1 MRYCSNCGKPLEEGS
16 QFCTNCGSAQA
27 PISKRPRSAS
37 FHQLHCPKC
46 GSTSLSPIVES
57 EISSGSAAY
66 TSVGRRHGVSQ
77 FKFNSTHRNYW
88 MCSNCGHKF
97 RNIQNLDEEIASQEK
112 AKRAVLLT
120 DIIIFLFTIFYIA
133 IHALFLTILCIALVI
148 TLTVVYLYLQN
159 KLSTLRKEKAY
170 LEKHCFN

>member
-1 MRYCSNCGKPLEEGS
+1 
-16 QFCTNCGSAQA
+16 
-27 PISKRPRSAS
+27 
-37 FHQLHCPKC
+37 
-46 GSTSLSPIVES
+46 
-57 EISSGSAAY
+57 
-66 TSVGRRHGVSQ
+66 
-77 FKFNSTHRNYW
+77 

>member
-1 MRYCSNCGKPLEEGS
+1 MRYCSNCGNPLDKDS

-27 PISKRPRSAS
+27 SSSKHPRSAS

-66 TSVGRRHGVSQ
+66 TSVGRRHGVSH

-88 MCSNCGHKF
+88 MCSNCGQKF
-97 RNIQNLDEEIASQEK
+97 RNIQNLDEEIAAQEK
-112 AKRAVLLT
+112 AKRAVLFT
-120 DIIIFLFTIFYIA
+120 DILMLLFTIFYIA
-133 IHALFLTILCIALVI
+133 IHALLLTILCITLVI
-148 TLTVVYLYLQN
+148 TLAIVYLHLQN

-170 LEKHCFN
+170 LEKRCFN